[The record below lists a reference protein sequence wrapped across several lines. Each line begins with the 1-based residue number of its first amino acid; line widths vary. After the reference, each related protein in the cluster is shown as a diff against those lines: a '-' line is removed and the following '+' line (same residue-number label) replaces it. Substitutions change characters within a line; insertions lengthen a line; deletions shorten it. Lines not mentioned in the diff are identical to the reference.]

1 MVERIEDLNLPNTSV
16 TRLIKEAIPADVK
29 VSSECRVALARAT
42 SVFVLYLTSA
52 ATTVSHQSNHKSLT
66 ADHVLK
72 GLEEIEFES
81 FIQPLKGELENFRKM
96 IKSKKDKKAA
106 KTDTDTT
113 VEGAVVDLENLE
125 NMQES

>member
-16 TRLIKEAIPADVK
+16 TRLIKEAIPPEVK
-29 VSSECRVALARAT
+29 ISSDCRIALARAT

-52 ATTVSHQSNHKSLT
+52 ATTVAQQKNHKSLL

-81 FIQPLKGELENFRKM
+81 FIQPLKNELESYRKM

-106 KTDTDTT
+106 KADANST
-113 VEGAVVDLENLE
+113 VEGAVIDLENMA
-125 NMQES
+125 NDS